1 MSLVSLSSRTLFLN
15 SSLRRLTRTTFVLRA
30 TTVSALYH
38 SYDHPSPPP
47 YPPAE
52 TSILSAALSHIPTHG
67 FSDTALVLGA
77 RDAGYLPVSVNLLPR
92 GVFELVMFW
101 LVSRRLGLKEALDSN
116 DGGLRRQWE
125 EHKVGVG
132 GRVRSL
138 VLERLRMNERAGTVG
153 KWQEVCYTILWVQLV
168 KFTTSKR
175 SADDNT
181 IRLSRS
187 WHSPPTFPRR

>member
-101 LVSRRLGLKEALDSN
+101 LVSRRLGLK
-116 DGGLRRQWE
+116 
-125 EHKVGVG
+125 
-132 GRVRSL
+132 
-138 VLERLRMNERAGTVG
+138 
-153 KWQEVCYTILWVQLV
+153 
-168 KFTTSKR
+168 
-175 SADDNT
+175 
-181 IRLSRS
+181 
-187 WHSPPTFPRR
+187 